1 MPYKDITAADIF
13 QCRMCGECCRGYG
26 GTYLTESDIT
36 AISAHLGLEASVFL
50 QTCCT
55 YSGSRPILAQKAD
68 GFCVFWENRLCRIH
82 PVKPRMCKAW
92 PFIESVLTDIG
103 NWEIMSAFCPGI
115 KTEFPPD
122 VILACVRKEVEKIRD
137 RHL

>member
-1 MPYKDITAADIF
+1 MPYSAITADDIF
-13 QCRMCGECCRGYG
+13 ECRMCGDCCRGYG
-26 GTYLTESDIT
+26 GTYLTEKDIV
-36 AISAHLGLEASVFL
+36 AISAHLEVDETFFL
-50 QTCCT
+50 KTYCT
-55 YSGSRPILAQKAD
+55 YSGSRPILAQKED
-68 GFCVFWENRLCRIH
+68 GYCVFWDELCRIH

-115 KTEFPPD
+115 KTEFPPE
-122 VILACVRKEVEKIRD
+122 VIQACVRNELEKSRD